1 MQRINMDEPVVQTKL
16 IRSRSLGTI
25 DYDDESNHDY
35 NQQNDYEHQ
44 EFEHQEFEHRDF
56 DHDFEPQDSD
66 LKEYQELQEINAHH
80 ENAPKFLNSGVK
92 SDSGFNS
99 GPSTSSGSDS
109 GQASGSC
116 AMAKFL
122 AASNPLK
129 SSASSPSGP
138 SGSSM
143 TKAHRRT
150 ASLKE
155 MFDNQIGHIDEFVN
169 ILVGEAQMAEKAV
182 KNFCY
187 EAWNVCHFSSLPNWL
202 QDNDYIHFG
211 YRPPL
216 PSFNACLKS
225 IFRLHTET
233 GMI

>member
-1 MQRINMDEPVVQTKL
+1 MQRIIMDEPVVQTKL

-25 DYDDESNHDY
+25 NYDDESNNDY
-35 NQQNDYEHQ
+35 NQQHDYKHQ
-44 EFEHQEFEHRDF
+44 EFEHQDF
-56 DHDFEPQDSD
+56 DHNFESQDFN
-66 LKEYQELQEINAHH
+66 LKEYQELQGLNAHQ
-80 ENAPKFLNSGVK
+80 ENAQNFSNSGVK

-109 GQASGSC
+109 GQAPGSC
-116 AMAKFL
+116 VTTMFL
-122 AASNPLK
+122 AASSPLK
-129 SSASSPSGP
+129 SSASSPAGP
-138 SGSSM
+138 SM
-143 TKAHRRT
+143 AKAHRRT

-155 MFDNQIGHIDEFVN
+155 IFDNQIGHIDEFVN

>member
-1 MQRINMDEPVVQTKL
+1 MQRIIMDEPVVQTKL

-25 DYDDESNHDY
+25 NYDDESNCDESNHDY
-35 NQQNDYEHQ
+35 NQQHDYEHQ
-44 EFEHQEFEHRDF
+44 DF
-56 DHDFEPQDSD
+56 DHNFEPQDFD
-66 LKEYQELQEINAHH
+66 PKEYQELEEINAHQG
-80 ENAPKFLNSGVK
+80 NAQNFLSSDVK

-99 GPSTSSGSDS
+99 GPSTASGSDS

-116 AMAKFL
+116 ATTKFL
-122 AASNPLK
+122 AASSPLK
-129 SSASSPSGP
+129 STASSPSGP